1 MPLADSMRPKTIDDV
16 VGQSHFYIFQNHQE
30 LEE

>member
-16 VGQSHFYIFQNHQE
+16 VGQSHLIGE
-30 LEE
+30 GKVLR